1 MKVVEMVY
9 FNIFRFLRKEYS
21 DVSENIVIV
30 KLQIFIKLK
39 YYFLKV
45 FFVNYEIISTVIF
58 ILFFLNLRKV
68 QLINYCLIKVIEVF
82 FFVENIFYLLS
93 VEKEY

>member
-1 MKVVEMVY
+1 MVY